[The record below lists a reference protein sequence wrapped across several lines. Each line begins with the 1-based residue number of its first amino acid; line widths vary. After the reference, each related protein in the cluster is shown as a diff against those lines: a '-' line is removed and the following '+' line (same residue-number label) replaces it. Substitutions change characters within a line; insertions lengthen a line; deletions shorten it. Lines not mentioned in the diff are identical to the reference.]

1 MVARSKLDY
10 GCIVYE
16 SARSSYLQAL
26 DRVQNGALRLCL
38 GAFRTAPIPSLQV
51 EANELPL
58 ILRRE
63 KLTLQYITKLKST
76 PDNPAYTCVF
86 EPKYTLLFEAKPF
99 ITPTLGVRVKD
110 LLSDTEIRTI

>member
-1 MVARSKLDY
+1 M
-10 GCIVYE
+10 
-16 SARSSYLQAL
+16 
-26 DRVQNGALRLCL
+26 
-38 GAFRTAPIPSLQV
+38 

-63 KLTLQYITKLKST
+63 KLTLQYITKLKSS

-99 ITPTLGVRVKD
+99 VIPTLGVRVKD
-110 LLSDTEIRTI
+110 LLSDTGIRFECVEKSSLTCPPLALENPHIHLRLA